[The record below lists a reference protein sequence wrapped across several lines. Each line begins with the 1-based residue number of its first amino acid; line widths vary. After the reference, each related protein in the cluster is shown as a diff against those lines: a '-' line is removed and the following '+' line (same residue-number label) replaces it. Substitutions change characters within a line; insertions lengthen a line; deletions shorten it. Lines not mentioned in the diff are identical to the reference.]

1 MEIGE
6 IITYIGTALGG
17 GGLGWLVN
25 WKWGRREK
33 AASVKSD
40 EIETMKKAMEDF
52 YDPLVK
58 KQNERIA
65 ELEDEV
71 KTLRREKAEER
82 AEHQKQNER
91 IAELEDEVK
100 TLQREKAEERAKHQK
115 QIDSLQKQITELYRA
130 LGIRTVR
137 QVRNGKGQ
145 FTSEMVEEP
154 ADES

>member
-1 MEIGE
+1 MDFGE
-6 IITYIGTALGG
+6 IIPYIITALGG
-17 GGLGWLVN
+17 GSAGWLVN
-25 WKWGRREK
+25 WKWGRRKE
-33 AASVKSD
+33 AANVKSD

-82 AEHQKQNER
+82 AEHQKQ
-91 IAELEDEVK
+91 
-100 TLQREKAEERAKHQK
+100 
-115 QIDSLQKQITELYRA
+115 IDSLQKQITELYRA

-145 FTSEMVEEP
+145 FTSEKV
-154 ADES
+154 DENEDQG

>member
-82 AEHQKQNER
+82 AEHQKQ
-91 IAELEDEVK
+91 
-100 TLQREKAEERAKHQK
+100 
-115 QIDSLQKQITELYRA
+115 IDSLQKQITELYRA

-154 ADES
+154 TDES

>member
-6 IITYIGTALGG
+6 IITYIGTALGS
-17 GGLGWLVN
+17 GGLVQLAN
-25 WKWGRREK
+25 WKWGRRKE
-33 AASVKSD
+33 AANVKSD

-82 AEHQKQNER
+82 AEHQKQ
-91 IAELEDEVK
+91 
-100 TLQREKAEERAKHQK
+100 
-115 QIDSLQKQITELYRA
+115 IDSLQKQITELYRA

-154 ADES
+154 RDED

>member
-25 WKWGRREK
+25 WKCGRREK

-82 AEHQKQNER
+82 AEHQKQ
-91 IAELEDEVK
+91 
-100 TLQREKAEERAKHQK
+100 
-115 QIDSLQKQITELYRA
+115 IDSLQKQITELYRA

-145 FTSEMVEEP
+145 FTSETVEEP
-154 ADES
+154 APEE

>member
-82 AEHQKQNER
+82 AEHQKQ
-91 IAELEDEVK
+91 
-100 TLQREKAEERAKHQK
+100 
-115 QIDSLQKQITELYRA
+115 IDSLQKQITELYRA
-130 LGIRTVR
+130 LGIRTVK

-154 ADES
+154 TDES

>member
-6 IITYIGTALGG
+6 IITYVITALGG
-17 GGLGWLVN
+17 GGAGWLVN
-25 WKWGRREK
+25 WKWGRRKEAANVK
-33 AASVKSD
+33 AD

-82 AEHQKQNER
+82 AEHQKQ
-91 IAELEDEVK
+91 
-100 TLQREKAEERAKHQK
+100 
-115 QIDSLQKQITELYRA
+115 IDSLQKQITELYRA

-154 ADES
+154 VDEN

>member
-6 IITYIGTALGG
+6 IITYIGTALGS
-17 GGLGWLVN
+17 GGLVQLAN
-25 WKWGRREK
+25 WKWGRRKE

-82 AEHQKQNER
+82 AEHQKQ
-91 IAELEDEVK
+91 
-100 TLQREKAEERAKHQK
+100 
-115 QIDSLQKQITELYRA
+115 IDSLQKQITELYRA

-154 ADES
+154 RDED

>member
-82 AEHQKQNER
+82 AEHQKQ
-91 IAELEDEVK
+91 
-100 TLQREKAEERAKHQK
+100 
-115 QIDSLQKQITELYRA
+115 IDSLQKQITELYRA

>member
-6 IITYIGTALGG
+6 IITYVITALGG
-17 GGLGWLVN
+17 GGAGWLVN
-25 WKWGRREK
+25 WKWGRRKEAANVK
-33 AASVKSD
+33 AD

-82 AEHQKQNER
+82 AEHQKQ
-91 IAELEDEVK
+91 
-100 TLQREKAEERAKHQK
+100 
-115 QIDSLQKQITELYRA
+115 IDSLQKQITELYRA

-154 ADES
+154 VNED

>member
-82 AEHQKQNER
+82 AEHQKQ
-91 IAELEDEVK
+91 IG
-100 TLQREKAEERAKHQK
+100 
-115 QIDSLQKQITELYRA
+115 SLQKQITELYRA

-154 ADES
+154 VNES

>member
-1 MEIGE
+1 MDFGE
-6 IITYIGTALGG
+6 IIPYIITALGG
-17 GGLGWLVN
+17 GSAGWLVN
-25 WKWGRREK
+25 WKWGRRKE
-33 AASVKSD
+33 AANVKSD

-82 AEHQKQNER
+82 AEHQKQ
-91 IAELEDEVK
+91 
-100 TLQREKAEERAKHQK
+100 
-115 QIDSLQKQITELYRA
+115 IDSLQKQITELYRA

-145 FTSEMVEEP
+145 FTSEKVEEP
-154 ADES
+154 TYEG

>member
-65 ELEDEV
+65 ELEGEV
-71 KTLRREKAEER
+71 KALREKLSIER
-82 AEHQKQNER
+82 DEHQAQI
-91 IAELEDEVK
+91 IA
-100 TLQREKAEERAKHQK
+100 
-115 QIDSLQKQITELYRA
+115 LQKQVAELYKA
-130 LGIRTVR
+130 LGLKVVK
-137 QVRNGKGQ
+137 QVRNSKGQ
-145 FTSEMVEEP
+145 FTSETVEEP
-154 ADES
+154 APEE

>member
-52 YDPLVK
+52 YDPLLK
-58 KQNERIA
+58 KQNARIA
-65 ELEDEV
+65 ELEGEV
-71 KTLRREKAEER
+71 KTLRDQLAYER
-82 AEHQKQNER
+82 TE
-91 IAELEDEVK
+91 
-100 TLQREKAEERAKHQK
+100 HQK
-115 QIDSLQKQITELYRA
+115 QIDSLQKQITDITRA
-130 LGIRTVR
+130 LGIKAAK
-137 QVRNGKGQ
+137 QIRNSKGQ

-154 ADES
+154 VDES

>member
-1 MEIGE
+1 MDFGE
-6 IITYIGTALGG
+6 FIPYIITALGG
-17 GGLGWLVN
+17 GSAGWLVN
-25 WKWGRREK
+25 WKWGRRKE

-82 AEHQKQNER
+82 AEHQKQ
-91 IAELEDEVK
+91 
-100 TLQREKAEERAKHQK
+100 
-115 QIDSLQKQITELYRA
+115 IDSLQKQITELYRA

-145 FTSEMVEEP
+145 FTSETVEEP
-154 ADES
+154 LNED

>member
-6 IITYIGTALGG
+6 IITYVVTALGG
-17 GGLGWLVN
+17 GGAGWLVN
-25 WKWGRREK
+25 WKWGRRKEAANVK
-33 AASVKSD
+33 AD

-71 KTLRREKAEER
+71 KTLRKEKAEER
-82 AEHQKQNER
+82 AE
-91 IAELEDEVK
+91 
-100 TLQREKAEERAKHQK
+100 HQK

-154 ADES
+154 VNED

>member
-1 MEIGE
+1 MDFGE
-6 IITYIGTALGG
+6 IIPYIITALGG
-17 GGLGWLVN
+17 GSAGWLVN
-25 WKWGRREK
+25 WKWGRRKE
-33 AASVKSD
+33 AANVKSD

-82 AEHQKQNER
+82 AEHQKQ
-91 IAELEDEVK
+91 
-100 TLQREKAEERAKHQK
+100 
-115 QIDSLQKQITELYRA
+115 IDSLQKQITELYRA

-145 FTSEMVEEP
+145 FTSETVEEP
-154 ADES
+154 INED